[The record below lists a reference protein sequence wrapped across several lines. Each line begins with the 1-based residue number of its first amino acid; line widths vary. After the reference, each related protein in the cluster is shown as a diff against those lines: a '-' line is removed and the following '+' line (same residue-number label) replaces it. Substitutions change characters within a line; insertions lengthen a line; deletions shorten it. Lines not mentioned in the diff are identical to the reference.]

1 MQLTKDLIVR
11 ASNEP
16 LSIIIIGVGQEQ
28 FVMMRELDSDDQ
40 MLRASNG
47 QVATRDLVQF
57 VKFLNYPSREN
68 LAEEVLKEV
77 PDQLVDYM
85 MLKKILPKP
94 TNHINY

>member
-16 LSIIIIGVGQEQ
+16 LSIIIVGVGQEQ

-47 QVATRDLVQF
+47 
-57 VKFLNYPSREN
+57 
-68 LAEEVLKEV
+68 
-77 PDQLVDYM
+77 
-85 MLKKILPKP
+85 
-94 TNHINY
+94 